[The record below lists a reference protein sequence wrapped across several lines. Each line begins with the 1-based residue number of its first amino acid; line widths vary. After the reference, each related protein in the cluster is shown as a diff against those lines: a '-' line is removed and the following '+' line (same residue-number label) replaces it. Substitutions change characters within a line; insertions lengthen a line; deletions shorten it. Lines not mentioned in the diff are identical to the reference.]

1 MRMSYQ
7 CAGQQPPRQCGADMG
22 DIVDLNKV
30 MPHMIITDY
39 NNDAHVLSLSMV
51 RDIANNRYSPSATD
65 GRLLAIA
72 LLDFIDD

>member
-1 MRMSYQ
+1 MSYQ

-22 DIVDLNKV
+22 DIVDLNKM

-51 RDIANNRYSPSATD
+51 RDIANKRYSPSATD